1 MYRQFINIF
10 HFNKIF
16 WWIICILLALNIVFY
31 AAIQERQKSR
41 INELQALYNANRSV
55 PAQKKNSDQASY
67 LQAQDDI
74 RSFKEGLAGMKDFAA
89 TASELFTIFKRH
101 QIDIGQTVYKPESSD
116 YKGLLKYSTSL
127 TIRGSYKSI
136 KALLADIQESRTL
149 FCIEALSIAGNPG
162 ERTVEMKI
170 KIATYFR

>member
-31 AAIQERQKSR
+31 AAIRERQKSR

-55 PAQKKNSDQASY
+55 PAQKKDSDQAPY

-89 TASELFTIFKRH
+89 TASELFTIFKKH
-101 QIDIGQTVYKPESSD
+101 QIDIGQTVYKPESVD

-127 TIRGSYKSI
+127 TIKGSYKSI
-136 KALLADIQESRTL
+136 KALLADIQESGTL

-162 ERTVEMKI
+162 EHTVEMKI